1 MGKLKKST
9 RQGILYM
16 VIASLGFAT
25 MAAFVKI
32 LSYSLPPFE
41 IVFYRSL
48 FGSLIM
54 AVVIL
59 RKRKS
64 FIGENPKILIWRGV
78 FGFAALL
85 MNFYSIS
92 ELNLGTAVM
101 LNNTSPIFVAVLSS
115 LLLKER
121 ISFRLWILTL
131 ACFAGVYLLTAD
143 QLLIKPFPVM
153 IGILSGA
160 LAAAAFL
167 TISVAEEAESSYT
180 IIFYFTTISA
190 IGSLPFLKFGY
201 IVPVLSDWWII
212 GGIAVTSFFAQ
223 VYVTRS
229 FRIAPPS
236 VVSPFGYLMPV
247 CSFGYGFLLWKD
259 PLTPSMFLGALLIII
274 SGVIIYLFEHK
285 ARPLTD

>member
-9 RQGILYM
+9 RRGIFYM

-32 LSYSLPPFE
+32 LSYNLPPFE
-41 IVFYRSL
+41 IVFFRSL

-54 AVVIL
+54 AAVL
-59 RKRKS
+59 FRKRKS
-64 FIGENPKILIWRGV
+64 FIGTNPKMLIWRGV
-78 FGFAALL
+78 FGFVALL

-115 LLLKER
+115 ILLKER
-121 ISFRLWILTL
+121 ISLRLWILTL
-131 ACFAGVYLLTAD
+131 ACFAGVYLLTAH
-143 QLLIKPFPVM
+143 QLLIEPFPVVV
-153 IGILSGA
+153 GILSGVF
-160 LAAAAFL
+160 AAAAFL
-167 TISVAEEAESSYT
+167 TISVAEESESSYT

-190 IGSLPFLKFGY
+190 IGSLPFLKLGY
-201 IVPVLSDWWII
+201 VTPHLNDWWVI
-212 GGIAVTSFFAQ
+212 GGIAITSFFAQ

-247 CSFGYGFLLWKD
+247 CSFGYGFLLWRD
-259 PLTPSMFLGALLIII
+259 PITPNMFLGALLIIV
-274 SGVIIYLFEHK
+274 SGVTIYLFEHK